1 MIMKNPEADVIRFS
15 GSDVVAASAT
25 KSFNMTGAGNAIAQ
39 DLTIKFNDGSYTYI
53 NNGSQTRTDL
63 YDTLTS
69 YFGVSNDV
77 TGYTRLIKSST
88 TSSNFGTVLNN
99 DDVGSSKSMD
109 GTYTWD
115 GSAFTRIT

>member
-1 MIMKNPEADVIRFS
+1 MIMNKPGVDVIRFS
-15 GSDVVAASAT
+15 GSDIVVASAI
-25 KSFNMTGAGNAIAQ
+25 KSFSMSGSKNTVAQ